1 MVELLA
7 GWHGGFG
14 RHRAASI
21 FGAIPHCIMWNSQTF
36 EGEEQSIIEL
46 KCIFLLSLFN
56 WMTALRGFAIPSLL
70 DFLDLYSSGQLFFYT
85 KNGLKKNQITS

>member
-1 MVELLA
+1 MAGIEKLLFWVPFHIVLR
-7 GWHGGFG
+7 GIYGGSG
-14 RHRAASI
+14 LA
-21 FGAIPHCIMWNSQTF
+21 QTF
-36 EGEEQSIIEL
+36 EGEERSTVEL
-46 KCIFLLSLFN
+46 KRIFLLSLFN